1 MKNEPSRTSGV
12 EKCNNWNEN
21 FTRRI
26 WYQIWTNR
34 IKKLVDLKRNQS
46 RLSSLKNREEKRM
59 KKNKQSLRDLWENI
73 NCTKIDIIMEAPEGM
88 ETEKIAEGIFEEIII

>member
-34 IKKLVDLKRNQS
+34 IKKNSGLEKKSIEIIQPKEQRGK
-46 RLSSLKNREEKRM
+46 KNEEK
-59 KKNKQSLRDLWENI
+59 
-73 NCTKIDIIMEAPEGM
+73 
-88 ETEKIAEGIFEEIII
+88 